1 MTLQRHAKKHDENH
15 LTIVNALRAMGCT
28 VETVTGTEGC
38 PDLIVGAFGIDQL
51 AEVKPMARE
60 KARRELR
67 PSQVEWHARWRG
79 RRPVVLRTIDDCV
92 ALVSELRGTMTSAE
106 VAR

>member
-1 MTLQRHAKKHDENH
+1 VTLQRHAKKHDENH
-15 LTIVNALRAMGCT
+15 LTIVNALRLMGCT

-51 AEVKPMARE
+51 AEVKPNARE

-67 PSQVEWHARWRG
+67 PSQVEWHAKWRG
-79 RRPVVLRTIDDCV
+79 RKPVVLRTVTDCE
-92 ALVSELRGTMTSAE
+92 ALVASMRGAMTSSE
-106 VAR
+106 VSR